1 MNNLPRGLLE
11 NQLPNTCMNMT
22 KGNTIEVKIVVLCF
36 SFQKHVSLVCN
47 ASFLDSVDQQLAR

>member
-22 KGNTIEVKIVVLCF
+22 KGNTIEVKIVVLWF
-36 SFQKHVSLVCN
+36 FISKARFLSL
-47 ASFLDSVDQQLAR
+47 